1 MYNDLA
7 MTPYKKNWLK
17 FALGILGCLLV
28 RLLPFRAPNIEP
40 IMSTA
45 MPFGKAYGASA
56 GFFFAFF
63 SIILY
68 DLATGTLGKWTM
80 LTSVSYGVVGYASAY
95 YFKNREPS
103 RKNFVYFAI
112 LGTLFF
118 DAFTGLLTGP
128 LFFDQPILVALVGQI
143 PFTILHLVG
152 NVSFAFILSPVIYSY
167 LVKKKKLY
175 TVPLIKTLQP
185 KTI

>member
-1 MYNDLA
+1 

-128 LFFDQPILVALVGQI
+128 LFFEQPLMVALVGQI
-143 PFTILHLVG
+143 PFTLLHLIG
-152 NVSFAFILSPVIYSY
+152 NISFALLLSPAIYSFAIR
-167 LVKKKKLY
+167 KKKMQNA
-175 TVPLIKTLQP
+175 PLINPLHP

>member
-1 MYNDLA
+1 

-17 FALGILGCLLV
+17 FTLGIFGCLLF

-40 IMSTA
+40 IMSTV
-45 MPFGKAYGASA
+45 MPFGKAYGASV
-56 GFFFAFF
+56 GFFFAFL

-80 LTSVSYGVVGYASAY
+80 LTSASYGVVGYASAY

-112 LGTLFF
+112 LGT
-118 DAFTGLLTGP
+118 